1 MRHIEWFKHGKLFG
15 LLAAGALLFM
25 SATPAQ
31 ATDGHLLHGVGAVNQ
46 AMGGAGVGAP
56 VSLLGVFYLNPAG
69 MMAFDGTRIEF
80 SFEMFK
86 PSRTVSSDFPGF
98 GSGATVSRSEFTPIP
113 ALGWSTK
120 LNNGKWVLGLAG
132 IGIGGF
138 GVDYAASAPAPG
150 ANPLLFPQPNGFGQ
164 VFSSYNLLKFTPA
177 VAWAPIE
184 KLWLGFAVNVNWAQL
199 SVMPAAF
206 ASPNF
211 DQVTGTAFFPSATAT
226 DGAFGFGAQ
235 LGLMYMINDMISLGA
250 SYSSEQSFESF
261 KWNSAN
267 ANPNLLDFGGPREL
281 EFKLNTPAVLAG
293 GFGLYPVPN
302 VAIAGDFRY
311 IFYESAA
318 GFEIPSS
325 GPFNPDGSAAGFGWE
340 NIYVIAIGLQYRPI
354 EALALRGGWNF
365 SQNPVPDALAF
376 INVPAPAIVQNHLTL
391 GAGYKFTRR
400 FEVSLGYYK
409 AFSNSGTGPVL
420 NPAVPPGSTVT
431 NELSEN
437 SIQLQFTFGT
447 RGEIQ

>member
-1 MRHIEWFKHGKLFG
+1 MRHIKLSRLGTFHG
-15 LLAAGALLFM
+15 LLTAGALLFM
-25 SATPAQ
+25 SASPAQ

-46 AMGGAGVGAP
+46 AMGGAGIGAP

-86 PSRTVSSDFPGF
+86 PSRSVSSDFPGF
-98 GSGATVSRSEFTPIP
+98 GSGTTVSRSEFTPIP

-120 LNNGKWVLGLAG
+120 LNNGKWVLGLGG

-138 GVDYAASAPAPG
+138 GVDYAASSP
-150 ANPLLFPQPNGFGQ
+150 ANPNPILFPQPNGFGQ

-184 KLWLGFAVNVNWAQL
+184 KLWLGLAFNVNWAQL

-211 DQVTGTAFFPSATAT
+211 DPVTQTAFFPSATAT
-226 DGAFGFGAQ
+226 DGAFGFGGQ
-235 LGLMYMINDMISLGA
+235 LGLMYVINDMFTVGA
-250 SYSSEQSFESF
+250 SYSSEQFFESF
-261 KWNSAN
+261 EWNSSN
-267 ANPNLLDFGGPREL
+267 ANPNLINFGGPREL
-281 EFKLNTPAVLAG
+281 EFKLNTPAVLGA
-293 GFGLYPVPN
+293 GFGIYPVPN

-318 GFEIPSS
+318 GFEVPDT
-325 GPFNPDGSAAGFGWE
+325 GPFNQDGSAAGFAWE
-340 NIYVIAIGLQYRPI
+340 NIYVIAIGVQYRPL
-354 EALALRGGWNF
+354 EALALRGGYNF
-365 SQNPVPDALAF
+365 TQNPVPDELSF
-376 INVPAPAIVQNHLTL
+376 INVPAPAIVQHHLTL
-391 GAGYKFTRR
+391 GAGWKFTRR

-409 AFSNSGTGPVL
+409 AFKNSGTGPIL
-420 NPAVPPGSTVT
+420 NPAAPPGSTVT

-447 RGEIQ
+447 KGEIQ